1 MHDNR
6 KRLGE
11 ILVDLG
17 VLTDVQV
24 DQVLEALR
32 RRRDRVKFGRVAKE
46 MGLANE
52 EHILAAVAVQMR
64 MFPGIEVLSLAR
76 LLSQLMQPVPA
87 GKPQSVA
94 QHRPL
99 RKPRSDVAATG

>member
-1 MHDNR
+1 MHDDH
-6 KRLGE
+6 KKLGE

-24 DQVLEALR
+24 DQILGALR

-46 MGLANE
+46 MGLASE

-64 MFPGIEVLSLAR
+64 MFPGIEVLSLGR
-76 LLSQLMQPVPA
+76 LLSQLKQPLPA
-87 GKPQSVA
+87 GNPQPA
-94 QHRPL
+94 LQRRPP
-99 RKPRSDVAATG
+99 RKPRSDVLAMG